1 MLELKEAWLMV
12 NVHLCEAQRVLCV
25 LLGGG
30 VASRLWKPLRI
41 YPFRVKVGEPPWAV
55 NCLHLITSFE
65 CFECAVLRLEDW
77 QDFFCVAVL
86 RLLSRDT
93 NFPNEHI
100 RNHTQDGLRAEM
112 NVT

>member
-1 MLELKEAWLMV
+1 MLELKEAWLVV
-12 NVHLCEAQRVLCV
+12 NVHLCEAQGVLCV

-30 VASRLWKPLRI
+30 VASRLPYAYTLRI

-77 QDFFCVAVL
+77 QDFACVAVL
-86 RLLSRDT
+86 RLLSRDK
-93 NFPNEHI
+93 FPERTH
-100 RNHTQDGLRAEM
+100 
-112 NVT
+112 